1 MNPSQKHAFEE
12 LKATGRL
19 PSPKGVALAIF
30 ELTQQEDVT
39 AAEVTHLVQTDPALA
54 GRLLKLANAASM
66 GGTRPVVSLSQ
77 AVMMLGIPMVRKTT
91 LALSLLSENMSGK
104 CPGFDYKRFW
114 SASLATA
121 IANQWLSFRA
131 QTAVDETFTCGLLSK
146 VGRLAL
152 ATVYPEEYGAILQ
165 EAGGDEAALT
175 RLEQA
180 RFAADHRD
188 ITAAML
194 ADWGLPAV
202 FVEAVYHHENPAEA
216 TMEEGSRKWLLTQ
229 TLHFAARVACFCTAD
244 EAGRREM
251 LPALYTLGE
260 QVNLDAAGVGTL
272 IQQVSTEWQEWGHIL
287 EVPTAE
293 VPPLETLG
301 EPPGGSGACLRIL
314 VAEGSAETRTR
325 LENALA
331 GAGHVVM
338 GAADGKEAL
347 SLLLDFQPQILVAD
361 SALKEMDGLALTR
374 ALRANREGRRIYIL
388 LLTPVGD
395 REAVEAAFEA
405 GADDCLPRPLDERM
419 LLAHLRAGQRQ
430 VALADEIRQERDEER
445 RSVAELSVTNRRLL
459 EAAMTDALT
468 QLPNRRYATERLT
481 QEWAEA
487 SRHHKP
493 LSCMLV
499 DLDHFKRINDTYGH
513 DAGDEALRQVAALL
527 RKTTRH
533 EDTVCRLGGEE
544 FLVLCPGSDIRATLQ
559 AAERIRRVFEGS
571 EFTILGAAHLRFTVS
586 IGVAAREESMES
598 LDAMLKSA
606 DQALYAAKQGG
617 RNRVAVGRKA

>member
-1 MNPSQKHAFEE
+1 
-12 LKATGRL
+12 
-19 PSPKGVALAIF
+19 
-30 ELTQQEDVT
+30 
-39 AAEVTHLVQTDPALA
+39 
-54 GRLLKLANAASM
+54 
-66 GGTRPVVSLSQ
+66 
-77 AVMMLGIPMVRKTT
+77 
-91 LALSLLSENMSGK
+91 
-104 CPGFDYKRFW
+104 
-114 SASLATA
+114 
-121 IANQWLSFRA
+121 
-131 QTAVDETFTCGLLSK
+131 
-146 VGRLAL
+146 
-152 ATVYPEEYGAILQ
+152 
-165 EAGGDEAALT
+165 
-175 RLEQA
+175 
-180 RFAADHRD
+180 
-188 ITAAML
+188 
-194 ADWGLPAV
+194 
-202 FVEAVYHHENPAEA
+202 
-216 TMEEGSRKWLLTQ
+216 
-229 TLHFAARVACFCTAD
+229 
-244 EAGRREM
+244 M